1 MPTVDD
7 LCRAMDAIAP
17 PRLAEAWD
25 NVGLLVGDRAA
36 PLARA
41 LLTIDLTRPVLDEAR
56 ALGCTAVVAYH
67 PVIFSPL
74 KRVLAG
80 SMAFALVRDG
90 VAVYS
95 PHTALDVADGG
106 TNDVLADAVGM
117 TARAP
122 LRITAPA
129 EGLGLGRVGAVTPIA
144 RTALLAKVRAA
155 LGVDHL
161 VVAGPEEGEVTR
173 VAVGAGAC
181 GDLLDEVIASGAGL
195 YVTGEMRHHDALRAA
210 AAGVTVACA
219 LHSNS
224 ERRTLAVLADRLR
237 PALPG
242 VALHVSA
249 ADRDPFR
256 VVG

>member
-1 MPTVDD
+1 MTTVDH

-36 PLARA
+36 PLGRV
-41 LLTIDLTRPVLDEAR
+41 LLAIDLTRPVLDEAVG
-56 ALGCTAVVAYH
+56 LGCSAVVAYH
-67 PVIFSPL
+67 PVIFSGL
-74 KRVLAG
+74 KRLLAG
-80 SMAFALVRDG
+80 TVAYELARRG

-122 LRITAPA
+122 LRVTVPA
-129 EGLGLGRVGAVTPIA
+129 EGLGLGRVGPVAAIE
-144 RTALLAKVRAA
+144 RGALLAKVRAA
-155 LGVDHL
+155 LAVEHL
-161 VVAGPEEGEVTR
+161 LVAGPREGEVTR

-195 YVTGEMRHHDALRAA
+195 YLTGEMRHHDALRAA

-224 ERRTLAVLADRLR
+224 ERRTLVVLAERLR
-237 PALPG
+237 AALPG
-242 VALHVSA
+242 VDVGVSTV
-249 ADRDPFR
+249 DRDPFG

>member
-1 MPTVDD
+1 MLTVHD
-7 LCRAMDAIAP
+7 LCRAMDTLAP
-17 PRLAEAWD
+17 PDRAESWD

-36 PLARA
+36 PIDQVLLA
-41 LLTIDLTRPVLDEAR
+41 IDLTHPVLDEAR
-56 ALGCTAVVAYH
+56 ARGCTAIVAYH
-67 PVIFSPL
+67 PVIFSGL

-80 SMAFALVRDG
+80 SIAYDLIRHG

-95 PHTALDVADGG
+95 PHTALDVAEGG
-106 TNDVLADAVGM
+106 TNDVLADAVEM
-117 TARAP
+117 THRAP
-122 LRITAPA
+122 LRVTIPA
-129 EGLGLGRVGAVTPIA
+129 EGLGLGRVGAVAPIE
-144 RTALLAKVRAA
+144 RCALLAKVRAA
-155 LGVDHL
+155 LAIDHL
-161 VVAGPEEGEVTR
+161 LVAGPTEGTVTR

-224 ERRTLAVLADRLR
+224 ERRTLGVLATRLR
-237 PALPG
+237 AALPG
-242 VALHVSA
+242 VGVEVST

-256 VVG
+256 VLG

>member
-1 MPTVDD
+1 MMTVDD

-17 PRLAEAWD
+17 TRLAEDWD

-36 PLARA
+36 PLDRV
-41 LLTIDLTRPVLDEAR
+41 LLAIDLTRAVLDEALS
-56 ALGCTAVVAYH
+56 LGCTAVIAYH
-67 PVIFSPL
+67 PVIFGGL

-80 SMAFALVRDG
+80 SMAYELIRHG

-106 TNDVLADAVGM
+106 TNDVLADAVEM

-122 LRITAPA
+122 LRVTVAA
-129 EGLGLGRVGAVTPIA
+129 EGLGLGRVGPVSPIERA
-144 RTALLAKVRAA
+144 ALLAKVRSA
-155 LGVDHL
+155 LAIDHL
-161 VVAGPEEGEVTR
+161 LVAGSMEGEVTR

-181 GDLLDEVIASGAGL
+181 GDLLNEVIASGAGL

-210 AAGVTVACA
+210 SAGVTVACA

-224 ERRTLAVLADRLR
+224 ERRTLAVLAGRLR
-237 PALPG
+237 AALPG
-242 VALHVSA
+242 LNVLLSS

-256 VVG
+256 VAG

>member
-1 MPTVDD
+1 MMTVDD

-17 PRLAEAWD
+17 TRLAEDWD

-36 PLARA
+36 PLDRV
-41 LLTIDLTRPVLDEAR
+41 LLAIDLTRPVLDEALS
-56 ALGCTAVVAYH
+56 LGCSAVIAYH
-67 PVIFSPL
+67 PVIFGGL
-74 KRVLAG
+74 KRVLSG
-80 SMAFALVRDG
+80 SMAYELIRHG

-106 TNDVLADAVGM
+106 TNDVLADAVEM

-122 LRITAPA
+122 LRVTVAA
-129 EGLGLGRVGAVTPIA
+129 EGLGLGRVGPVRPIERA
-144 RTALLAKVRAA
+144 ALLAKVRAA
-155 LGVDHL
+155 LAIDHL
-161 VVAGPEEGEVTR
+161 LVAGPMEGEVTR

-181 GDLLDEVIASGAGL
+181 GDLLNEVIASGAGL

-210 AAGVTVACA
+210 SAGVTVACA

-224 ERRTLAVLADRLR
+224 ERRTLSVLAGRLSS
-237 PALPG
+237 ALPG
-242 VALHVSA
+242 LGVLLSS

-256 VVG
+256 VAG